1 MLKNLRQ
8 SIVHRL
14 WQAYRLNTPQ
24 MQSIENKLHEKGITQ
39 LYLDHFAVI
48 DLPGPQTGIR
58 ELQPLFSALGY
69 TFKGQDYLADKQNDF
84 AWLCEDDSESLLALE
99 TLPQVVVADFRL
111 DELPTEIKKIIE
123 KYSKLAPPS
132 PTPTI
137 QQLAH
142 NLDVNKFQQLMAL
155 VTQYLIGRDWPL
167 PTVNEFYTVQ
177 EFNELLAWVFVFG
190 RRPNHFTLS
199 VHLFDHFSD
208 LADFSQFVEEE
219 VKLTLNRDG
228 GAIKGGTHTGI
239 AQGST
244 LGITENIRLADGYI
258 QIPTGFVEF
267 VWRYPRC
274 DLNHLHLQNNPQ
286 DKPKFWNDYF
296 TGFVAQHA
304 NRVIESLYTHSSPFS
319 RK

>member
-8 SIVHRL
+8 TIVQRL

-24 MQSIENKLHEKGITQ
+24 MQSIETKLQAKGITQ

-48 DLPGPQTGIR
+48 DLPGPQTGIK

-69 TFKGQDYLADKQNDF
+69 TLKGQDYLADKQNDF
-84 AWLCEDDSESLLALE
+84 AWLCEHDSESLLALE

-111 DELPTEIKKIIE
+111 DELPSEVKKIIE
-123 KYSKLAPPS
+123 KYSRLAPPS
-132 PTPTI
+132 PTPAI
-137 QQLAH
+137 QQLIQ
-142 NLDVNKFQQLMAL
+142 NLDANKMQPLITL
-155 VTQYLIGRDWPL
+155 ITQHFIGRDWPL
-167 PTVNEFYTVQ
+167 PTVNEFYSVQ
-177 EFNELLAWVFVFG
+177 EFNELLAWVLVFG

-199 VHLFDHFSD
+199 VHLLDYFSD
-208 LADFSQFVEEE
+208 LHQFSQFVEEE

-244 LGITENIRLADGYI
+244 IGITENIRLADGSI

-267 VWRYPRC
+267 VWRYPRN
-274 DLNHLHLQNNPQ
+274 DLNHLEIENHPQ
-286 DKPKFWNDYF
+286 AKPQLWNDYF
-296 TGFVAQHA
+296 TGFIAQHA
-304 NRVIESLYTHSSPFS
+304 NHVIESLYTQ
-319 RK
+319 